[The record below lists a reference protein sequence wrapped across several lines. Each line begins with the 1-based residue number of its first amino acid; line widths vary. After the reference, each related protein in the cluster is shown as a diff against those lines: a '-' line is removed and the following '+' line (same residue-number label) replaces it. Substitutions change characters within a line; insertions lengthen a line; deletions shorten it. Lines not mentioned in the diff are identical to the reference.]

1 MRCWIISILLVL
13 MGSSYIHSQQASDK
27 VSYEGQ
33 TVAVVDLV
41 ANPRISVDSLRPSTT
56 VRPAQMRERGP
67 RRGLSSRPSRV
78 RSARLNPL
86 SLSSVRAS
94 TLPSAVSVQLQP
106 Y

>member
-41 ANPRISVDSLRPSTT
+41 ANPRISVDSLRPVIEQRTGE
-56 VRPAQMRERGP
+56 A
-67 RRGLSSRPSRV
+67 L
-78 RSARLNPL
+78 
-86 SLSSVRAS
+86 
-94 TLPSAVSVQLQP
+94 
-106 Y
+106 